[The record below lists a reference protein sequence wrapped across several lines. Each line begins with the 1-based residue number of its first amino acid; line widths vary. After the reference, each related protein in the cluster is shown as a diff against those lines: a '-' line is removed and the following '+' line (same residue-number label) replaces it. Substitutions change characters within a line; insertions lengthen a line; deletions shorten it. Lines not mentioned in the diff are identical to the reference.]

1 MRNLFT
7 IVVLLMVI
15 SASSTI
21 NAKDYL
27 VANQKQYFEVSK
39 NLKPGD
45 IITLADGVWN
55 NFEITLSAK
64 GTADKP
70 ITLTAETAGKV
81 IISGQSNLRIGGHHL
96 IVSGLVFRDG
106 YSPTGEVI
114 SFRRSKDDLAYN
126 SRITE
131 IVIDHFSKPDRFDND
146 YWVGIYGQ
154 NNRFDH
160 NNLVGKTN
168 KGVTLAVRLNSADSR
183 ENNHKID
190 HNYFGPRPALG
201 SNGGETLRIGTSKF
215 AQYNSNTIVE
225 NNYFDRCDGEV
236 EIISSKSGGNILRG
250 NIFFES
256 SGTLT
261 LRHGDNNLVERNIFL
276 GNGKDHTGG
285 IRVINKGQTVRH
297 NYMEGLRGSGFASA
311 LTVMNGVPNS
321 PVNRYVQVSDAKIIG
336 NSVYDSDFITLAGG
350 ADAERSAPPIDS
362 VMSGNLISAGDAG
375 PVFRIQDD
383 INGIAFSGNA
393 RIGAAH
399 ANHPDGIKTIKA
411 KLVRAKNGL
420 LYPRKSKFSK
430 YGVPRDLKPITKEE
444 VGASWYPKPAKANKF
459 ADGSPI
465 SISPSEGVVEKA
477 ISNAKGGDVIT
488 LGNGEY
494 VVSKTMTIDKPITL
508 KGSGQTKIL
517 FDRPSLFEI
526 AEGGSLRLENLTID
540 GELAPDSVGNALIRT
555 TSYPIQS
562 NFLIEMERVQIS
574 NLSVN
579 KFFDVIKLGKSTF
592 ADHVII
598 RDSQFK
604 DISGSIILGASE
616 TEDYG
621 QYNVEYADI
630 QDSSFENIGGPI
642 VNLYRGG
649 RDESTFGPH
658 FDLKNSKLV
667 NVGLDKNNDS
677 KSAIVLHGAQYSK
690 ILDNQFIASAPILVN
705 HTVGRPQTRI
715 AGNKFIA
722 TPKVNIAELNYEG
735 EQRVILSDNVYEEGE
750 KK

>member
-1 MRNLFT
+1 MLALFRT
-7 IVVLLMVI
+7 VILLVVIAVALP
-15 SASSTI
+15 AQ
-21 NAKDYL
+21 AKDYL
-27 VANQKQYFEVSK
+27 VANQAEYIEVSQSL
-39 NLKPGD
+39 NPGD
-45 IITLADGVWN
+45 NIILADGVWQD
-55 NFEITLSAK
+55 FEIMLRAE
-64 GTADKP
+64 GTEKQP
-70 ITLTAETAGKV
+70 IMLRPQTKGKV
-81 IISGQSNLRIGGHHL
+81 ILSGQSNLRIAGQYIIVTGL
-96 IVSGLVFRDG
+96 IFRDG
-106 YSPTGEVI
+106 YSPTGEVL
-114 SFRRSKDDLAYN
+114 SFRRTKDDLAHN
-126 SRITE
+126 SRMTE

-168 KGVTLAVRLNSADSR
+168 KGVTLAVRLNSVDSR
-183 ENNHKID
+183 ENNHRID

-250 NIFFES
+250 NVFFES

-321 PVNRYVQVSDAKIIG
+321 PVNRYVQVSDAQIIG

-362 VMSGNLISAGDAG
+362 VMSGNLITGGDAG
-375 PVFRIQDD
+375 PIFRIQDD
-383 INGIAFSGNA
+383 ISGIKFSGNA

-399 ANHPDGIKTIKA
+399 ANHPEGIATIKA
-411 KLVRAKNGL
+411 TLVRAKNGL
-420 LYPRKSKFSK
+420 LYPRKAKFSK
-430 YGVPRDLKPITKEE
+430 YGVPRDLSPVTKEE
-444 VGASWYPKPAKANKF
+444 VGASWYPKPVKVNKF
-459 ADGSPI
+459 AGGADI
-465 SISPSEGVVEKA
+465 AITPSEGVIENTIA
-477 ISNAKGGDVIT
+477 NATAGDIIV
-488 LGNGEY
+488 LGDGEY
-494 VVSKTMTIDKPITL
+494 SVSKTISINKPITL
-508 KGSGQTKIL
+508 KGSGQTKIV

-540 GELAPDSVGNALIRT
+540 GEQAPDSVGNALIRT
-555 TSYPIQS
+555 TSYPLQS

-579 KFFDVIKLGKSTF
+579 KYFDVIKLGKSTF

-598 RDSQFK
+598 KDSQFK
-604 DISGSIILGASE
+604 DISGSIILAASE

-630 QDSSFENIGGPI
+630 QGSSFENIGGPI

-658 FDLKNSKLV
+658 FDLKNSKLA

-715 AGNKFIA
+715 TGNKFTA
-722 TPKVNIAELNYEG
+722 TPKINIVELNYEG

-750 KK
+750 NK

>member
-1 MRNLFT
+1 MLQRACGVIICLWMA
-7 IVVLLMVI
+7 IVPVH
-15 SASSTI
+15 AT
-21 NAKDYL
+21 DYL
-27 VANQKQYFEVSK
+27 VKNQSDYFAAEK
-39 NLKPGD
+39 KLQAGD
-45 IITLADGVWN
+45 TIILSNGVWQD
-55 NFEITLSAK
+55 FEITLSAK
-64 GTADKP
+64 GTAEKP
-70 ITLTAETAGKV
+70 ITLKAQTPGKV
-81 IISGQSNLRIGGHHL
+81 IISGQSNLRIGGHYL
-96 IVSGLVFRDG
+96 IVSGLVFKDG

-114 SFRRSKDDLAYN
+114 SFRRNKNELAFN
-126 SRITE
+126 SRITQ
-131 IVIDHFSKPDRFDND
+131 VVVDHFNKPDRFDND

-160 NNLVGKTN
+160 NNLVGKSN

-190 HNYFGPRPALG
+190 HNYFGPRPVLG

-225 NNYFDRCDGEV
+225 NNFFDRTDGEV

-250 NIFFES
+250 NVFFES

-261 LRHGDNNLVERNIFL
+261 LRHGDNNLVERNVFM

-336 NSVYDSDFITLAGG
+336 NSVYNSDVITLAGG

-362 VMSGNLISAGDAG
+362 VMSGNLITAGEDG
-375 PVFRIQDD
+375 PIFRIQDD
-383 INGIAFSGNA
+383 ISGITFSENA

-430 YGVPRDLKPITKEE
+430 YGVPRDLKPIKKEE
-444 VGASWYPKPAKANKF
+444 VGASWYPKPAAANKF
-459 ADGSPI
+459 DGGSDI
-465 SISPSEGVVEKA
+465 AITPSEGVIEKA
-477 ISNAKGGDVIT
+477 ISNAKGGDVIV
-488 LGNGEY
+488 LADGEY
-494 VVSKTMTIDKPITL
+494 IVSKTISIDKAITL

-526 AEGGSLRLENLTID
+526 AEGGSLRLEGLAID

-562 NFLIEMERVQIS
+562 NFLIEMEGVQIS

-592 ADHVII
+592 ADHVVIK
-598 RDSQFK
+598 DSKFTN
-604 DISGSIILGASE
+604 ISGSILLAASE

-621 QYNVEYADI
+621 QYNAEYVDI
-630 QDSSFENIGGPI
+630 RDSNFENIGGPI

-658 FDLKNSKLV
+658 FDLKDNMLI
-667 NVGLDKNNDS
+667 NVGLDKNNES
-677 KSAIVLHGAQYSK
+677 KSAIVLHGAQYTK
-690 ILDNQFIASAPILVN
+690 ILDNQFVASAPILVN

-715 AGNKFIA
+715 ANNKFIS

-735 EQRVILSDNVYEEGE
+735 EQRVILNDNVYVEGE
-750 KK
+750 TE

>member
-1 MRNLFT
+1 MLKGASGIILCLWVTT
-7 IVVLLMVI
+7 IP
-15 SASSTI
+15 A
-21 NAKDYL
+21 NAADYL
-27 VANQKQYFEVSK
+27 VANQNDYFAAEK
-39 NLKPGD
+39 KLQPGD
-45 IITLADGVWN
+45 TIILSNGVWQD
-55 NFEITLSAK
+55 FEITFSAK

-70 ITLTAETAGKV
+70 ISLKAETPGKV
-81 IISGQSNLRIGGHHL
+81 IISGQSNLRIGGDHL

-114 SFRRSKDDLAYN
+114 SFRRNKNTLAFN

-131 IVIDHFSKPDRFDND
+131 VVIDHFNKPDRFDND

-160 NNLVGKTN
+160 NNLVGKSN

-183 ENNHKID
+183 ENNHRID
-190 HNYFGPRPALG
+190 HNYFGPRPVLG

-215 AQYNSNTIVE
+215 AEFNSNTTVE
-225 NNYFDRCDGEV
+225 NNFFDRTDGEV
-236 EIISSKSGGNILRG
+236 EIISSKSGGNIFRG
-250 NIFFES
+250 NVFFES

-261 LRHGDNNLVERNIFL
+261 LRHGDNNLVERNIFM

-285 IRVINKGQTVRH
+285 IRVINKGQIVRN
-297 NYMEGLRGSGFASA
+297 NYMEGLTGSGFASA

-321 PVNRYVQVSDAKIIG
+321 PVNRYVQVSDAQIIG
-336 NSVYDSDFITLAGG
+336 NSIYNSEVITLAGG

-362 VMSGNLISAGDAG
+362 VMRANLITSGDAG

-383 INGIAFSGNA
+383 ISGIAFSDNA

-399 ANHPDGIKTIKA
+399 ANHPDGISTIKA
-411 KLVRAKNGL
+411 KLERAENGL
-420 LYPRKSKFSK
+420 LYPSSSKFAQ

-444 VGASWYPKPAKANKF
+444 VGASWYDKPQAGDTFGTGKVHDVPTDEGALAKIFQAAENGDTLKL
-459 ADGSPI
+459 AAGSHI
-465 SISPSEGVVEKA
+465 
-477 ISNAKGGDVIT
+477 
-488 LGNGEY
+488 
-494 VVSKTMTIDKPITL
+494 VSKTLLVNKAVTIIGADSVVT
-508 KGSGQTKIL
+508 

-526 AEGGSLRLENLTID
+526 SEGGSLRLENLSID
-540 GELAPDSVGNALIRT
+540 GSLAPDNVGNAVIKT

-562 NFLIEMERVQIS
+562 NFMIELDGVNVS

-579 KFFDVIKLGKSTF
+579 KFFDVVKLGKSTF
-592 ADHVII
+592 ANRVII
-598 RDSQFK
+598 KNSKFT
-604 DISGSIILGASE
+604 DISGSILLAASE

-621 QYNVEYADI
+621 QYNAEYVDI
-630 QDSSFENIGGPI
+630 SGSLFENIGGPI

-658 FDLKNSKLV
+658 FDLKNSKLK
-667 NVGLDKNNDS
+667 NVGLSSNNES
-677 KSAIVLHGAQYSK
+677 KSSILLHGAQYSE
-690 ILDNQFIASAPILVN
+690 IQDNLIEQSAPIAIN

-715 AGNKFIA
+715 ANNKFIA
-722 TPKVNIAELNYEG
+722 TPTITIAELNYEG
-735 EQRVILSDNVYEEGE
+735 EQRVILNDNVYEEGE